1 MTAMKPEDARA
12 RLRDWLLGLAMALA
26 LALASP
32 AEAGPPLNG
41 RVVKVVD
48 GDTIDVL
55 DDAFRTHRI
64 RFAWTDAP
72 ESGQAF
78 GRAAKKALAEI
89 VFGKR
94 VTIEVVKFDRYGSP
108 HGKRLIGSVFLGQ
121 EDVGLTLVGQG
132 WAWHNEPFM
141 REQPAESRRAYAK
154 AQAIAREARLGLWR
168 DASQVAPWRWRREA
182 RAPPVQL
189 HAPIE

>member
-1 MTAMKPEDARA
+1 MTAMKPDDTRPC
-12 RLRDWLLGLAMALA
+12 LRDWLVGLAMALA
-26 LALASP
+26 LALSAP
-32 AEAGPPLNG
+32 ADAAPPLNG

-72 ESGQAF
+72 EAGQAF
-78 GRAAKKALAEI
+78 GHAAKKALSEI
-89 VFGKR
+89 VFGRR
-94 VTIEVVKFDRYGSP
+94 VTIDVVKFDRYQSQ
-108 HGKRLIGSVFLGQ
+108 HGRRLIGSVFLGQ

-141 REQPAESRRAYAK
+141 REQPVESRRTYAK
-154 AQAIAREARLGLWR
+154 AQAVAREGRLGLWR
-168 DASQVAPWRWRREA
+168 DASQVAPWRWRREE
-182 RAPPVQL
+182 RAQPVQP
-189 HAPIE
+189 HAHIE